1 MEIREIILHERR
13 RGDCYKLLSACFY
26 LPQKILYLEEDLF
39 QNLTMLLKT
48 ICPEAAIF
56 SVEMEKAIHKYSDES
71 LAIEYAKLFV
81 GPFELKAPPYG
92 SIYLDQGRRV
102 MGDSTLE
109 VRKMFEEA
117 GLSMDERF
125 KELPDHISVELEFM
139 YYLTHREVEAL
150 ENSEMDKALSLK
162 ERGEVFLNRFLRQWV
177 PPFCAKI
184 KESTENEFYKALAD
198 CVLSFLNHSG
208 DGNMSDLIIREKPLV
223 RE

>member
-1 MEIREIILHERR
+1 MEIREIILYERR

-39 QNLTMLLKT
+39 QNLTMLLKS
-48 ICPEAAIF
+48 IRPEAAIF

-71 LAIEYAKLFV
+71 LAIEHAKLFV

-139 YYLTHREVEAL
+139 YYLIHQEVEAL
-150 ENSEMDKALSLK
+150 ENSEMDRALTFK
-162 ERGEVFLNRFLRQWV
+162 ETQETFLNRFLRPWV
-177 PPFCAKI
+177 PLFCAKM
-184 KESTENEFYKALAD
+184 KESTENEFYNALAD
-198 CVLSFLNHSG
+198 CVLSFLSHCE
-208 DGNMSDLIIREKPLV
+208 DGNDSHLIIGERPLV